1 MKVAGKQTAIYQG
14 LFLIALGLYAQERNS
29 AHPILIQKETTPSL
43 AAADIPSSP
52 ELDAIYKKIKISP
65 VFSSP
70 IDGVTLSKTARAI
83 RIDLQSEEIYKSG
96 EIAVEETWLPVLDQ
110 IGSAIFSGGDLK
122 ADVIFAGTAQ
132 EEKDAFMT
140 SGARGEWLL
149 HYFNRKYQLRLDQAK
164 YRVLAAGFK
173 QIPSL
178 SIVLTPE
185 NEF

>member
-1 MKVAGKQTAIYQG
+1 MKAIGKQTAIYQG

-29 AHPILIQKETTPSL
+29 AHPVLIQKETIPSL

-65 VFSSP
+65 VFARP
-70 IDGVTLSKTARAI
+70 IDGLTLSKSARTI
-83 RIDLQSEEIYKSG
+83 RIDLQSDEIYKSG

-110 IGSAIFSGGDLK
+110 IGSAIFTGMELK
-122 ADVIFAGTAQ
+122 ADVMFVGTAQ

-149 HYFNRKYQLRLDQAK
+149 HYFNRKYQLRLDQTK
-164 YRVLAAGFK
+164 YRVLASGFT
-173 QIPSL
+173 QIPRL
-178 SIVLTPE
+178 SIILSPE